1 MGKMKA
7 LFIEMQENGEMTEL
21 HDDDD
26 EDLSMYEEAHYHHV
40 INDFVSLIDEHGWPK
55 VIGDVREKLVQ
66 RDWWSPC

>member
-7 LFIEMQENGEMTEL
+7 MLIENEENGQQE
-21 HDDDD
+21 HD
-26 EDLSMYEEAHYHHV
+26 DLSMYEEAHYHHV

-55 VIGDVREKLVQ
+55 VIGDVRAKLVQ